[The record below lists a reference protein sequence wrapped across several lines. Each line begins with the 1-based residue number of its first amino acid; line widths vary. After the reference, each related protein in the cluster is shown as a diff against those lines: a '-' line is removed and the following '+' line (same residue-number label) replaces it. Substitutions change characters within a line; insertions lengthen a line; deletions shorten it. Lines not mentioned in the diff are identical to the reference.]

1 MDTKLKTFKRK
12 TKWLIVSILA
22 LFSAVVILIAMIISA
37 NYTPYYENPTYGQT
51 LHQNSY
57 SLYWKLTQKN
67 MDMSTLTPTDIF
79 FPAASDLVQDIYNA
93 QSSIGVTA
101 EQAAIPELISEFDEH
116 SLAVMNDWYQSLSQQ
131 DMDYLMYDY
140 KTDNSVGNVQ
150 DDILNIVKNG
160 GRIDDAL
167 ERNTLDNKY
176 IYYIILQWDSHG
188 QVSVISSHGVS
199 DTITSYMHDS
209 DIENRTVN
217 SFGNSTVSQL
227 LSGTLAPPT
236 DVIAAYAIPKTDMFT
251 YNNVYYDIY
260 YSAVHYLS
268 NFGIFVLTC
277 YGLLFASLVLGFVIA
292 FRKKLSIE
300 NSILS
305 KISLEIALLLLLLC
319 GIFIVPIVSY
329 LLPNFLYADL
339 FSSIGFA
346 TSAIPEW
353 LNSTLYGLGSFVSLF
368 IIYGITCLVG
378 ISFYQINTLGLKKYL
393 SKKSYAIL
401 LFSFIGKHLK
411 RLWRY
416 LCTIDLRE
424 ASDRGLIK
432 IMVAN
437 FLVMAALSCLWIFCL
452 PLLVAYTIIVFIL
465 LRKEYRNLKSNYSK
479 LLQTAQDISQGNLD
493 TVISEDDLGVFEPIK
508 QELCK
513 VQDGFSHAVDEHLK
527 SQSMKTELI
536 TNVSHDLKTP
546 LTAIITYI
554 DLLKQEDIT
563 EEDRQ
568 SYIDTLDVK
577 SQRLKR
583 LIEDLFEVSKA
594 SSKNIVLTNSTVELQ
609 SLLKQVEAEASEL
622 LSLVEITFKY
632 HFPSEKT
639 LMVLDGEKTSRIF
652 ENLILN
658 VAKYSLPGTRAHVTI
673 IHVDDGA
680 HITISNISKY
690 ELDFDEEQITE
701 RFVRGDISRNTDGSG
716 LGLAIAKSFTEAQ
729 GGHFSVQI
737 DGDMFKA
744 MVWLPSNLP
753 PDDTATT
760 AEPDTMPLHPPIE
773 GDVQIIDTPTPD
785 DNTSS

>member
-1 MDTKLKTFKRK
+1 MDTKLKTV
-12 TKWLIVSILA
+12 KWPKLGLSITICVIFSILVMTFA
-22 LFSAVVILIAMIISA
+22 FFVSTSH
-37 NYTPYYENPTYGQT
+37 TPYYQHAGYGYT
-51 LHQNSY
+51 LHKNSY
-57 SLYWKLTQKN
+57 TLYWKLTQKN
-67 MDMSTLTPTDIF
+67 NDTPTLTPTDIF
-79 FPAASDLVQDIYNA
+79 FPAASELVQDIYTA
-93 QSSIGVTA
+93 QSSIGVTQ
-101 EQAAIPELISEFDEH
+101 EQALIPEYISEFDAYSYDLMNSWYH
-116 SLAVMNDWYQSLSQQ
+116 SLTSQ
-131 DMDYLMYDY
+131 DINYIMYDQ
-140 KTDNSVGNVQ
+140 KTGNTVGNFG
-150 DDILNIVKNG
+150 DDILNLAKNG
-160 GRIDDAL
+160 GSIASSDEKSSL
-167 ERNTLDNKY
+167 SQKY
-176 IYYIILQWDSHG
+176 LYYIVLQWDSDGHMSIASSNG
-188 QVSVISSHGVS
+188 IDETVSAHMRDDG
-199 DTITSYMHDS
+199 
-209 DIENRTVN
+209 IENELFY
-217 SFGNSTVSQL
+217 SGIDSTVSQL
-227 LSGTLAPPT
+227 LSGTMIPPSNVT
-236 DVIAAYAIPKTDMFT
+236 AVYAMPKLNTPMQSDLYQT
-251 YNNVYYDIY
+251 VYYDAM
-260 YSAVHYLS
+260 YSFVNEPGFAFTCFALLILS
-268 NFGIFVLTC
+268 FVL
-277 YGLLFASLVLGFVIA
+277 GLIIA
-292 FRKKLSIE
+292 FHQKFPIEGSFLSKLSPESTLGI
-300 NSILS
+300 
-305 KISLEIALLLLLLC
+305 LLLSAF
-319 GIFIVPIVSY
+319 FIVPVMQF
-329 LLPNFLYADL
+329 LLPNFLYQNL
-339 FSSIGFA
+339 FASIGMPVFGGM
-346 TSAIPEW
+346 SW
-353 LNSTLYGLGSFVSLF
+353 LAVIVYGLGSFVILSALF
-368 IIYGITCLVG
+368 SISHVMG
-378 ISFYQINTLGLKKYL
+378 ISVYQIHTLGVKKYL
-393 SKKSYAIL
+393 SKKSYIIMFLAFL
-401 LFSFIGKHLK
+401 GRQLK

-437 FLVMAALSCLWIFCL
+437 FLVMAALSFLWIFCL

-479 LLQTAQDISQGNLD
+479 LLQTAQDISQGKLD
-493 TVISEDDLGVFEPIK
+493 TVISEDDLGIFEPIK

-690 ELDFDEEQITE
+690 ELDFDEEQITD

-753 PDDTATT
+753 PDDTDITT
-760 AEPDTMPLHPPIE
+760 EPDTMPLHPPIE
-773 GDVQIIDTPTPD
+773 GDVQIIDTPIPD
-785 DNTSS
+785 DSTPS